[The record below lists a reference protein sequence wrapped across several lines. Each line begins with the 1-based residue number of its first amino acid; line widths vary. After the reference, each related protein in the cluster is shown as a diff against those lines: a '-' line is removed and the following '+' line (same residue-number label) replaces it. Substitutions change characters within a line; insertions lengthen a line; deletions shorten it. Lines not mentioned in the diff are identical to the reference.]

1 MQQIDIVVTVKRGEI
16 WATSERAGK
25 PTAQNGCA
33 EADIIVAVMLLSIL
47 QCVSQDNLSQSW
59 QELLLC
65 DIVTSQAHRQ
75 HEHAAVL
82 FFSSDKHF
90 ASACTP
96 DRCSACVPCCSWFT
110 VCCPLLLF
118 GLFLFLCLCL
128 LPVAP
133 SIFPLLQFY
142 PTIPQFFS
150 ECQA

>member
-1 MQQIDIVVTVKRGEI
+1 MMQQIDIVVTVKRGEI

-59 QELLLC
+59 RELLLC
-65 DIVTSQAHRQ
+65 DIVTCSMNMLQSSFFPVTNILPLPAHQAGVRPACL
-75 HEHAAVL
+75 AAPDSL
-82 FFSSDKHF
+82 FV
-90 ASACTP
+90 A
-96 DRCSACVPCCSWFT
+96 
-110 VCCPLLLF
+110 PLLLF

-133 SIFPLLQFY
+133 SIFPLSQFY